1 VCREGKVGV
10 KLVKF
15 LVLILARLDQFVLL
29 RELQMLL

>member
-1 VCREGKVGV
+1 
-10 KLVKF
+10 LVEF